1 MSDQQ
6 GAAAKMQDQS
16 SQAARALAQEAHQIA
31 HSASLDGAYRFIEV
45 GDDPLVIALAYNN
58 LAQTFYRQDKDV
70 KTMIDAGRR
79 GVAFAL
85 DNAAR
90 VESDAAQTV
99 AKLKNAAKAISFNV
113 GANTWP
119 GWGDEGI
126 EIAAGEREAG
136 MEMALLSCRLAQ
148 ELDLGQKQIG
158 TSHWLLGAHQIAA
171 NCPEAAIR
179 ELDMATDAFASAGE
193 DACKMMARGYRAMA
207 QKLRPETRVLA
218 QAELDQILRD
228 LAEEGGENAKFFREQ
243 IIVADR
249 ILCGER
255 SEG

>member
-1 MSDQQ
+1 M
-6 GAAAKMQDQS
+6 
-16 SQAARALAQEAHQIA
+16 A
-31 HSASLDGAYRFIEV
+31 HSASFDEAYRFIEA
-45 GDDPLVIALAYNN
+45 GDDPSVITLAYNK

-70 KTMIDAGRR
+70 KSMIDAGRR

-90 VESDAAQTV
+90 IDSDASQRV
-99 AKLKNAAKAISFNV
+99 AKLKSVAKAISFNV

-126 EIAAGEREAG
+126 EITAGEREAG
-136 MEMALLSCRLAQ
+136 MEMALLSCRLAE
-148 ELDLGQKQIG
+148 ELELGQKQIG

-171 NCPEAAIR
+171 NCPEAAVR
-179 ELDMATDAFASAGE
+179 ELDMATDAFAAAGE
-193 DACKMMARGYRAMA
+193 DTSQMMARGYRAMA
-207 QKLRPETRVLA
+207 QKLRPQTRVLA
-218 QAELDQILRD
+218 QAELDQILRE
-228 LAEEGGENAKFFREQ
+228 LAAEAGENAKFFRAQ